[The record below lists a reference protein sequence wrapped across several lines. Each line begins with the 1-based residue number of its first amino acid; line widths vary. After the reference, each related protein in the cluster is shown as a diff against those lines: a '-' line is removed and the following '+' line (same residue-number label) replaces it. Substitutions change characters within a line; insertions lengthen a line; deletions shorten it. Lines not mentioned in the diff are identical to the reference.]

1 MSDAPLT
8 SICFYNGQWGTGAVP
23 LMTSHTNAAWLANAV
38 FDGARAFE
46 GVAPDLALHCARAV
60 RSAQGLL
67 MTPPVTAERILEL
80 AQEGIAKFPA
90 DAPLYI
96 RPMFWAEDGLVA
108 VVPESTQFALVIQRM
123 PLPDPA
129 RGFTACLSPYRRPGP
144 EQAPTHAKAA
154 CLYPL
159 AGMAIAD
166 ARRRGFD
173 NAVMCDPI
181 GHVAELTAQNLMYVK
196 DGVVHTPVPNGT
208 FLNGI
213 TRQRVIGLLRD
224 AGIEVRERTIRPAE
238 LLEADEIFSTG
249 NHGKVV
255 PCLRYESKTLAAGPI
270 YQQARALY
278 WAFAHAGAAQPATAR
293 G

>member
-1 MSDAPLT
+1 MSDSNLT
-8 SICFYNGQWGTGAVP
+8 SICFYNGHWGTGAVP
-23 LMTSHTNAAWLANAV
+23 LMTSHTNAAWLANTV
-38 FDGARAFE
+38 FDGARSFE
-46 GVAPDLALHCARAV
+46 GVAPDLDLHCARAV
-60 RSAQGLL
+60 RSAEGLL
-67 MTPPVTAERILEL
+67 MKPPVTAERILEL
-80 AQEGIAKFPA
+80 AREGIAKFPA

-129 RGFTACLSPYRRPGP
+129 KGFSACLSPYRRPGP

-166 ARRRGFD
+166 AKRRGFD
-173 NAVMCDPI
+173 NAVMRDPL
-181 GHVAELTAQNLMYVK
+181 GNVAEFTAQNVMIVK

-213 TRQRVIGLLRD
+213 TRQRVIGLLRE
-224 AGIEVRERTIRPAE
+224 AGIEVRERTIGPAE

-255 PCLRYESKTLAAGPI
+255 PCLRYESRTLAAGPI
-270 YQQARALY
+270 GQQARARY
-278 WAFAHAGAAQPATAR
+278 WEFAHAGAAQPAASR